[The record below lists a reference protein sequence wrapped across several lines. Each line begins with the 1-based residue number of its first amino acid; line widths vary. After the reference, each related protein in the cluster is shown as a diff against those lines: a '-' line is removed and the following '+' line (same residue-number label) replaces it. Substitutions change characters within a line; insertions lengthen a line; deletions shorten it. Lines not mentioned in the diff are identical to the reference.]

1 MLELRAVQSG
11 YGETKVLH
19 GLSLT
24 AEQGRVLAILG
35 RNGAGKSTTLKT
47 IMGLLPLKS
56 GEMVLNGKPLPSQRF
71 DVAKSGIAYVPETRD
86 IFPSLSVR
94 ENLEIAAARF
104 GRKGADWTLDRV
116 LDLFPR
122 LGERLDNGGTQL
134 SVGEQQMLSIARA
147 LLMNPRLLI
156 LDEPTEG
163 LAPIIVKLIHV
174 KLIHDKLKELKQAGL
189 SMILVEQNFGFA
201 TSLAD
206 DVVVVGKGQV
216 VWTGSAA
223 DIRAD
228 ERVQHD
234 WLGV

>member
-1 MLELRAVQSG
+1 MLELNAIESG
-11 YGETKVLH
+11 YGETQVLH
-19 GLSLT
+19 GLSLE
-24 AEQGRVLAILG
+24 AQAGRVLAILG

-56 GEMVLNGKPLPSQRF
+56 GQIVFDGKPIPARSF

-86 IFPSLSVR
+86 IFPSLTVR
-94 ENLEIAAARF
+94 ENLEIAAKRF
-104 GRKGADWTLDRV
+104 GGSAPDWTMDRV

-122 LGERLDNGGTQL
+122 LGERMENGGTQL
-134 SVGEQQMLSIARA
+134 SGGEQQMLAIARA

-163 LAPIIVKLIHV
+163 LAPIIVKLIH
-174 KLIHDKLKELKQAGL
+174 DKLLELKAEGL
-189 SMILVEQNFGFA
+189 SMIIVEQNFGFA

-216 VWTGSAA
+216 VWTGSAEE
-223 DIRAD
+223 IRAD
-228 ERVQHD
+228 DQAQHT

>member
-1 MLELRAVQSG
+1 MLELNAISSG
-11 YGETKVLH
+11 YGETQVLY
-19 GLSLT
+19 GLSLV
-24 AEQGRVLAILG
+24 AQPGRVLAILG

-56 GEMVLNGKPLPSQRF
+56 GDIVFDGNPIATRAF
-71 DVAKSGIAYVPETRD
+71 DVARSGIAYVPETRD

-94 ENLEIAAARF
+94 ENLEIVAKRF
-104 GRKGADWTLDRV
+104 GGPRPDWTMDRV
-116 LDLFPR
+116 LELFPR

-134 SVGEQQMLSIARA
+134 SGGEQQMLAIARA

-163 LAPIIVKLIHV
+163 LAPIIVKLIH
-174 KLIHDKLKELKQAGL
+174 DKLQELKRDGL
-189 SMILVEQNFGFA
+189 SMIIVEQNFGFA
-201 TSLAD
+201 TALAD
-206 DVVVVGKGQV
+206 DVAVVGKGQV

-223 DIRAD
+223 EIRAD
-228 ERVQHD
+228 EDAQHT

>member
-1 MLELRAVQSG
+1 MLDLNAIQSG
-11 YGETKVLH
+11 YGETQVLH

-24 AEQGRVLAILG
+24 AQPGRVLAILG

-47 IMGLLPLKS
+47 IMGLLPLRS
-56 GEMVLNGKPLPSQRF
+56 GQITLDGQALPARPF
-71 DVAKSGIAYVPETRD
+71 DIARLGIAYVPETRD

-94 ENLEIAAARF
+94 ENLQIAASRF
-104 GRKGADWTLDRV
+104 AAGPDGWTMARV
-116 LDLFPR
+116 LELFPR
-122 LGERLDNGGTQL
+122 LAERLDNGGTQL
-134 SVGEQQMLSIARA
+134 SGGEQQMLAIARA

-163 LAPIIVKLIHV
+163 LAPIIVR
-174 KLIHDKLKELKQAGL
+174 LIHDKLKELKSAGL

-206 DVVVVGKGQV
+206 DVVVVGKGRI
-216 VWTGSAA
+216 VWSGSAA
-223 DIRAD
+223 EIRAD
-228 ERVQHD
+228 EATQQT

>member
-1 MLELRAVQSG
+1 MLELANVNSG
-11 YGETKVLH
+11 YGETQVLH
-19 GLSLT
+19 GMSFT
-24 AEQGRVLAILG
+24 ARQGRVLAILG

-47 IMGLLPLKS
+47 VMGLLPTQKGSILLDGMS
-56 GEMVLNGKPLPSQRF
+56 MATTPHAIAN
-71 DVAKSGIAYVPETRD
+71 SGIAYVPETRD

-94 ENLEIAAARF
+94 ENLELTARRF
-104 GRKGADWTLDRV
+104 SGDWTLDRV
-116 LDLFPR
+116 LALFPR

-134 SVGEQQMLSIARA
+134 SGGEQQMLAIARA

-163 LAPIIVKLIHV
+163 LAPIIVQ
-174 KLIHDKLKELKQAGL
+174 LIHDKLQELKDAGL

-206 DVVVVGKGQV
+206 DVVVVGKGQI
-216 VWTGSAA
+216 VWEGSANE
-223 DIRAD
+223 IRAD
-228 ERVQHD
+228 DAIQHR

>member
-11 YGETKVLH
+11 YGETQVLY
-19 GLSLT
+19 GMSLE
-24 AEQGRVLAILG
+24 AKQGRVLAILG

-56 GEMVLNGKPLPSQRF
+56 GEIVFDGKPIAGRPF
-71 DVAKSGIAYVPETRD
+71 DVARSGIAYVPETRD
-86 IFPSLSVR
+86 IFPSLTVR
-94 ENLEIAAARF
+94 ENLEIAAKRF
-104 GRKGADWTLDRV
+104 GAASSGWTMERA

-122 LGERLDNGGTQL
+122 LGERMDNGGTQL
-134 SVGEQQMLSIARA
+134 SGGEQQMLAIARA

-163 LAPIIVKLIHV
+163 LAPIIVKLIH
-174 KLIHDKLKELKQAGL
+174 DKLQELKAEGL
-189 SMILVEQNFGFA
+189 SMIIVEQNFGFA

-206 DVVVVGKGQV
+206 DVVVVGKGQD

-223 DIRAD
+223 EIRAD
-228 ERVQHD
+228 HEAQHT

>member
-1 MLELRAVQSG
+1 MLELNGVESG
-11 YGETKVLH
+11 YGETQVLY
-19 GLSLT
+19 GMSLQAT
-24 AEQGRVLAILG
+24 AGRVLAILG

-56 GEMVLNGKPLPSQRF
+56 GEIVFEGAPIAAQPF

-94 ENLEIAAARF
+94 ENLELAAKRF
-104 GRKGADWTLDRV
+104 SGTGTNWTMERV

-122 LGERLDNGGTQL
+122 LGERLENGGTQL
-134 SVGEQQMLSIARA
+134 SGGEQQMLAIARG
-147 LLMNPRLLI
+147 LLMNPKLLI

-163 LAPIIVKLIHV
+163 LAPIIVKLIH
-174 KLIHDKLKELKQAGL
+174 DKLQELKSEGL
-189 SMILVEQNFGFA
+189 SMIIVEQNFGFA

-216 VWTGSAA
+216 VWTGSASE
-223 DIRAD
+223 IKQN
-228 ERVQHD
+228 EEVQHT